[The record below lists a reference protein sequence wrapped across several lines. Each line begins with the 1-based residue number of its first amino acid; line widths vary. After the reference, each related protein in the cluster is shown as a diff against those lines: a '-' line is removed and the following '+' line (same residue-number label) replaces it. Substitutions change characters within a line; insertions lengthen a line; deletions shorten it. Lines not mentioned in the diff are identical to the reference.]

1 MSDKVENIDTLFSM
15 TLSILDFFIQIILTY
30 LKSITKVLQFLFA
43 ILNMWQ

>member
-15 TLSILDFFIQIILTY
+15 TLSTLDFFIQIILTY
-30 LKSITKVLQFLFA
+30 MKSITKIFLFA